1 MKVSINGICIKGI
14 SSCIPK
20 NQLDLKDLSKQFGE
34 LEVERIIKSTG
45 IEKIRIADEG
55 TCASDLCASAANYL
69 MSETHLNPNE
79 IDGLIFVS
87 ETPDYIIPATSVIL
101 QHKLGLPTSSV
112 VFDINYGCSGYIY
125 GLYLASLLVSSKSC
139 KNVLLL
145 VGDVIT
151 PFVNKLDRS
160 LRMILG
166 DAGSAS
172 IISEGDEKFS
182 FHIYSDGSGFQAL
195 MIPAGSARLPKNDKT
210 SVPIERENGNYR
222 SDEDI
227 LMNGLDV
234 FNFAIKEAPKSILE
248 VLNQHGWNKD
258 DVQLYGLHQPNF
270 LIIDFIR
277 KKLKLQF
284 DVIPVAMHDTG
295 NTGPASIPLMLTLE
309 HNNLKEQNRLEKVI
323 LCGFGIGLSCAS
335 VALSLQST
343 KITNPIIY
351 EEGLV

>member
-1 MKVSINGICIKGI
+1 MKVSINGLRIKGI
-14 SSCIPK
+14 STCIPK
-20 NQLDLKDLSKQFGE
+20 NQLNLKDLSKKFGE
-34 LEVERIIKSTG
+34 SEVERIIKSTG
-45 IEKIRIADEG
+45 IEKIRIADNE
-55 TCASDLCASAANYL
+55 TCASDLCECAAKHL
-69 MSETHLNPNE
+69 MNEINIDPND

-87 ETPDYIIPATSVIL
+87 ETPDYVLPATSVIL
-101 QHKLGLPTSSV
+101 QHKLGLPTSSIA
-112 VFDINYGCSGYIY
+112 FDINYGCSGYVY
-125 GLYLASLLVSSKSC
+125 GIYLASLLVSTKSC

-172 IISEGDEKFS
+172 IISEGEEKFS
-182 FHIYSDGSGFQAL
+182 FHIFTDGSGFQTL
-195 MIPAGSARLPKNDKT
+195 MIPAGGARFPKSDKT
-210 SVPIERENGNYR
+210 SILIERENGNYR

-248 VLNQHGWNKD
+248 VLDQHGWGKD
-258 DVQLYGLHQPNF
+258 HVQLFGLHQPNY

-284 DVIPVAMHDTG
+284 DVIPVAMRNTG
-295 NTGPASIPLMLTLE
+295 NTGPASIPLLLTVE
-309 HNNLKEQNRLEKVI
+309 HNNLEAQNRLERVV

-343 KITNPIIY
+343 KITDPIIY
-351 EEGLV
+351 E